1 MIFMMAGYGTR
12 EDMDAV
18 KLRMEKLSSYMD
30 SKMIDQ
36 TCADDSWNEQKLEKF
51 AQKAYNLGKSIK

>member
-1 MIFMMAGYGTR
+1 MIFMMVGYGAQ

-18 KLRMEKLSSYMD
+18 KLHIEKLSSYMGWR
-30 SKMIDQ
+30 MIDQ
-36 TCADDSWNEQKLEKF
+36 IYADDSWNEQKLEKF